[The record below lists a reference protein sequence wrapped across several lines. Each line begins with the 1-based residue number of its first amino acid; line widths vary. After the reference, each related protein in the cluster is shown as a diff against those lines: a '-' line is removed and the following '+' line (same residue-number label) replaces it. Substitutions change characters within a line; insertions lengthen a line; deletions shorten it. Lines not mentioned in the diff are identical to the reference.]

1 MLEPCE
7 GRLSRTVL
15 RGLGASNDPRLP
27 DARAN
32 RRPHALSVS
41 SVASVLPRTRAAG
54 EARPLGACNKITE
67 RVTMLATRKPGHRL
81 ITQNLLISG
90 ATFEREKQVSI
101 SSLQDLSV
109 LIDLFC
115 LYDRAVVIS
124 RNSWTPFRELKSEL
138 IWVQLPL
145 FTTANLLKS
154 S

>member
-1 MLEPCE
+1 
-7 GRLSRTVL
+7 
-15 RGLGASNDPRLP
+15 
-27 DARAN
+27 
-32 RRPHALSVS
+32 
-41 SVASVLPRTRAAG
+41 
-54 EARPLGACNKITE
+54 
-67 RVTMLATRKPGHRL
+67 MLATRKPGHRL